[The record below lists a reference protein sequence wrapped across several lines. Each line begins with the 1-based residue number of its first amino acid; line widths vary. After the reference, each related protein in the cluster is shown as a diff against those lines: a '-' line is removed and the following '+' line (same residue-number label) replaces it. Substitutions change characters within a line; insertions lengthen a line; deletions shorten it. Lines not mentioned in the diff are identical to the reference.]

1 MTRRRKSMKIR
12 EETKRYLNNALNELS
27 DPGTIGHYMRCNRY
41 ASMLEEAFGVKGP
54 VELTEAIFD
63 LLDQMPEGFTWAT
76 SKDGRPVALG
86 SRVWLGDR
94 EMRVVAVSH
103 RGRIAI
109 REWTKER
116 GRGAFWVP
124 ADKVTVEE
132 PDTQERI
139 DADALKPFREY
150 WGCTEKL
157 CYECPAK
164 IDGKRPVEYYDTLG
178 CGYAKI
184 LNLLRRQLELDAR
197 VVER

>member
-1 MTRRRKSMKIR
+1 MTRRRKSMKTR

-86 SRVWLGDR
+86 SRVWLGDQ

-103 RGRIAI
+103 RRRIAI

-139 DADALKPFREY
+139 DADAQKMTDDY
-150 WGCTEKL
+150 WD
-157 CYECPAK
+157 CYGIDCEECPVK
-164 IDGKRPVEYYDTLG
+164 IDGKKPRERYGVDNCLTAQTLD
-178 CGYAKI
+178 
-184 LNLLRRQLELDAR
+184 LLRRQRALDAKGA
-197 VVER
+197 E

>member
-1 MTRRRKSMKIR
+1 MKTR

-27 DPGTIGHYMRCNRY
+27 DPGAVGHYMRCNRY

-132 PDTQERI
+132 PDTQERTCKAVGE
-139 DADALKPFREY
+139 DPLGFR
-150 WGCTEKL
+150 L
-157 CYECPAK
+157 CSS
-164 IDGKRPVEYYDTLG
+164 
-178 CGYAKI
+178 CGYESWADEDSVTPYCPNCGAK
-184 LNLLRRQLELDAR
+184 
-197 VVER
+197 VVE

>member
-1 MTRRRKSMKIR
+1 MTTR
-12 EETKRYLNNALNELS
+12 EETKQALRRALAEHE
-27 DPGTIGHYMRCNRY
+27 GVGHYL
-41 ASMLEEAFGVKGP
+41 SMVECAFGVDGLT
-54 VELTEAIFD
+54 ELTDTFMM
-63 LLDQMPEGFTWAT
+63 LLDQVPEACKPAV
-76 SKDGRPVALG
+76 SKDGRPVSLG

-109 REWTKER
+109 REWPKER
-116 GRGAFWVP
+116 GRGAFWAS
-124 ADKVTVEE
+124 ADKVTVER

-184 LNLLRRQLELDAR
+184 LDLLRRQLELDAR